1 MARKYSRDNIGRFA
15 SGGGGR
21 SSGGA
26 TGGGGVAG
34 GKKKAAAPVAAAP
47 KKKHPGPPPPA
58 WSKEMLAAKAKGDRA
73 SNAKAAAAKPAATK
87 PVAAKPKAKATTKAA
102 NEIKPSSLRANA
114 AEKASQANV
123 AAWKLSAKQKASKF
137 PWSFYKNKSDAV
149 SDYNAFNR
157 EISKIDKKKAKLQS
171 EIKKIKAQ
179 IASTKRK
186 LK

>member
-1 MARKYSRDNIGRFA
+1 MARKYSRDNAGRFA

-26 TGGGGVAG
+26 SGGASAG

-73 SNAKAAAAKPAATK
+73 SKAKAAAAKP
-87 PVAAKPKAKATTKAA
+87 VAAKVKARATTKAA
-102 NEIKPSSLRANA
+102 NAIKPSSLRANA
-114 AEKASQANV
+114 AEKAAQANV
-123 AAWKLSAKQKASKF
+123 ATWKLSAKQKASKF

-157 EISKIDKKKAKLQS
+157 DISKIDKKKARLQS

-179 IASTKRK
+179 IAATKRK